1 MKTIDIDKK
10 EQQMNADRKI
20 ARTTGILFL
29 TGTVTGILPT
39 LFIGSNLDA
48 PDYLTRISANGNQ
61 IMIGA
66 LFALIAA
73 FVSGSIAISLYP
85 VLKKYNEALALASVG
100 FRLIEAVF
108 YIVGIIGLLALLL
121 LSQEFVKAGSPEA
134 SSFQLLGTLA
144 LATRNWAGFVFG
156 VSAFSL
162 GALMYYVVM
171 YQSQLIPRWLS
182 GWGVIAT
189 ILTLTAALL
198 MMFGEKPLSPL
209 MTLLVL
215 PIFLQEIVIAVW
227 LIVKGFNPS
236 AIASPSA
243 TYAVYTV

>member
-10 EQQMNADRKI
+10 EKQMNSDRKI
-20 ARTTGILFL
+20 ARIAGTLFL
-29 TGTVTGILPT
+29 TGTVTGLLPT
-39 LFIGSNLDA
+39 FFIGSHLDA
-48 PDYLTRISANGNQ
+48 PDYLTSISANGNQ

-85 VLKKYNEALALASVG
+85 VLKRYNEALALASVG
-100 FRLIEAVF
+100 FRLVEAVF
-108 YIVGIIGLLALLL
+108 YMVNIIGLLALLL
-121 LSQEFVKAGSPEA
+121 LSQEFVKAGSPKA

-144 LATRNWAGFVFG
+144 LAIRDWAGFVFG

-162 GALMYYVVM
+162 GALMYYVVL

-182 GWGVIAT
+182 GWGLIAT
-189 ILTLTAALL
+189 VLTLAAALL

-209 MTLLVL
+209 MISLIF
-215 PIFLQEIVIAVW
+215 PIFLQEIVLAGW
-227 LIVKGFNPS
+227 LIVKGFKSS

-243 TYAVYTV
+243 KTAVAR